1 MARRLGVRV
10 LVALAGSAAAWGDGQ
25 SAAPF
30 RIFLRGGP
38 KTHGP
43 AGNGLHDHEVWV
55 KTWQPLRGVMLRGI
69 AWAGKRDV
77 DLLATR
83 EETEALRD

>member
-1 MARRLGVRV
+1 MARRLGVLV

-25 SAAPF
+25 SAAPL
-30 RIFLRGGP
+30 RIF
-38 KTHGP
+38 
-43 AGNGLHDHEVWV
+43 
-55 KTWQPLRGVMLRGI
+55 LRGI